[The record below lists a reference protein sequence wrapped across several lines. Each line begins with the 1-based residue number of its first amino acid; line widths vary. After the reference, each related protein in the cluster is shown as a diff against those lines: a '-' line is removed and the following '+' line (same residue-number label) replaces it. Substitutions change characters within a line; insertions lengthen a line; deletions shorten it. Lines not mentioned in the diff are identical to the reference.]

1 MKSENK
7 TLETSKISKN
17 SFNDSSFIKIENITN
32 ANEGIGKSPQILFK
46 KNNNQIK
53 KNFEPKNLFS
63 EENKKNI
70 NKNSSFIKTQ
80 NKISLT
86 TNLMCNL
93 IHKILKHLVL
103 LIQ

>member
-46 KNNNQIK
+46 KNNNQNK
-53 KNFEPKNLFS
+53 KNFEQKKLF
-63 EENKKNI
+63 
-70 NKNSSFIKTQ
+70 
-80 NKISLT
+80 
-86 TNLMCNL
+86 
-93 IHKILKHLVL
+93 
-103 LIQ
+103 